1 MRVFNQAQFAKFRF
15 DMSASVLVNVQ
26 MLEMMHIEG
35 GEEQQDSAAPRNP
48 STDLLFTTRGE
59 NKPNLLF
66 PGL

>member
-1 MRVFNQAQFAKFRF
+1 
-15 DMSASVLVNVQ
+15 MSASVLVNVQ
-26 MLEMMHIEG
+26 ILEMMHIEG
-35 GEEQQDSAAPRNP
+35 GEEQRDSATPRTP